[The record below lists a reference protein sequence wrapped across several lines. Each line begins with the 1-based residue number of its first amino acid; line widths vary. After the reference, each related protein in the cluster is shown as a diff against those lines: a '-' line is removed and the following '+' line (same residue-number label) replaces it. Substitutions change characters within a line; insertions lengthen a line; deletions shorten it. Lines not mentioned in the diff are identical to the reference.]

1 MWSAIR
7 PDQARALTDARL
19 QVHHAAQFATALAIS
34 YLQARDDD
42 SHTNLQWTDSLGAL
56 VSNAVQLDSSTVR
69 VGLRIADLSLLV
81 VDAKGRAVAT
91 RPLTGHTIADA
102 QKWLAGE
109 LQLAGLDPARLTLKR
124 HFEIPPHAV
133 GRGVPFDTSHAGQ
146 FVQLAHWFSNGASV
160 LGELAVATT
169 GASEVRCWPHHF
181 DIATLITVGPGKSTG
196 AGLEPG
202 DAYYDEPYFYVNA
215 HPEPSREKL
224 TAPLDGGGAWHTRE
238 WVGAVLPGSRFAGD
252 DSAQALQARKFLDSA
267 VAACRGL
274 LTS

>member
-1 MWSAIR
+1 
-7 PDQARALTDARL
+7 LTDARL

-34 YLQARDDD
+34 YLKPRDDD

-56 VSNAVQLDSSTVR
+56 VSNAVKLDSSTVR

-102 QKWLAGE
+102 QKWLGGE

-133 GRGVPFDTSHAGQ
+133 AKGAPFDTAHAAQ

-160 LGELAVATT
+160 LGELAAATS

-181 DIATLITVGPGKSTG
+181 DVATLITLGPGKSIG

-202 DAYYDEPYFYVNA
+202 DGYYDEPYFYVKA
-215 HPEPSREKL
+215 SPEPPREKL
-224 TAPLDGGGAWHTRE
+224 ASPLEGGGSWHTKE
-238 WVGAVLPGSRFAGD
+238 WAGAVLPGSRFAGD
-252 DSAQALQARKFLDSA
+252 DVAQALQARKFLDSA
-267 VAACRGL
+267 VAACRRL